1 MAHLQPSSPPQAQRI
16 RLTSVRG
23 FMADPQRLTGR
34 QVKAIWQAR
43 FREKGPG
50 HRFWLYTHIPFC
62 PQICSFCQCST
73 SLRKSDR
80 QIEAYLDWLE
90 GEIDFFADA
99 SASGVVQFQYVG
111 GGTPNILSESQLERL
126 LGHLNRQFQFAPG
139 SRRTFEFL
147 PSSLRPDT
155 LAVVRAQGFTRLSC
169 GVQSWSAE
177 TLKSVNRSQ
186 GGLDALG
193 RTIQTAYELGYDE
206 LNVDLVHGIG
216 AESSEQFLDGL
227 LAVLALRPTTVT
239 IHHVIPTATNP
250 VFASLEE
257 ELTAHATFIGLQR
270 KIGEQV
276 ARRFPDIDWVLRPN
290 SWILVDRTFHRGPS
304 FSLWYFSDNERIHI
318 DMLSFGRFA
327 HSNLLGALTYENLS
341 NAARYDPDEASYH
354 AFRKSPAIDAALDL
368 ITDLVGDAHSDVAP
382 IRARYGDEGLRPLL
396 PALERLSD
404 DGIVRER
411 DGAWEPVATDGVFID
426 PFLPVLEAALQGRPA
441 PWTQPTGKQ
450 AEQGVRIGSGDRVLT
465 VFIEKTAPG
474 RRYFAEV
481 GRLGVYYRRASAQA
495 DAGDAWVDELMRDV
509 IGEVR
514 QLLEQAPMLSARQVT
529 AQLQRRLQGA

>member
-1 MAHLQPSSPPQAQRI
+1 MAHLQSRPAPQPQRI

-23 FMADPQRLTGR
+23 FMANPERLTGR

-43 FREKGPG
+43 FGERGPG

-80 QIEAYLDWLE
+80 QVETYLDWLE
-90 GEIDFFADA
+90 GEIDFFADV

-111 GGTPNILSESQLERL
+111 GGTPNILTEPQLERL
-126 LGHLNRQFQFAPG
+126 LGHLNRQFRFAPG

-147 PSSLRPDT
+147 PSSLREDT
-155 LAVVRAQGFTRLSC
+155 LALVRTQGFTRLSC
-169 GVQSWSAE
+169 GVQSWSPE
-177 TLKSVNRSQ
+177 TLKAVNRSQ

-193 RTIQTAYELGYDE
+193 RTIQSAYDLGFDE
-206 LNVDLVHGIG
+206 FNVDLVHGIG
-216 AESSEQFLDGL
+216 AESAQQFLDGL

-239 IHHVIPTATNP
+239 LHHVIPTATNP
-250 VFASLEE
+250 VFASVDE
-257 ELTAHATFIGLQR
+257 ELTAHGTFIGLQR
-270 KIGEQV
+270 QIGEAV
-276 ARRFPDIDWVLRPN
+276 ARQFPDIEWVLRPN
-290 SWILVDRTFHRGPS
+290 SWILVDRTFHRGPN

-341 NAARYDPDEASYH
+341 NAARYDPDEASYN

-368 ITDLVGDAHSDVAP
+368 ITDLVGDAHSDPAP
-382 IRARYGDEGLRPLL
+382 IRTRYGEEGWRPLL
-396 PALERLSD
+396 PALERLRD

-411 DGAWEPVATDGVFID
+411 HGSWEPVATDGVFID
-426 PFLPVLEAALQGRPA
+426 PFLPVLEAALQGTPP
-441 PWTQPTGKQ
+441 PWAQPTGKQ
-450 AEQGVRIGSGDRVLT
+450 AEQGVRIGSGDRALM
-465 VFIEKTAPG
+465 VFVEKAVAG

-481 GRLGVYYRRASAQA
+481 GRLGLYYRRASGQSE
-495 DAGDAWVDELMRDV
+495 AGDRWVDELMRDF